1 MQLSTG
7 LARYAIDK
15 DNAER
20 LWEASSEL
28 IANARCW
35 RSVPEVSSSGCSWSL
50 RLARAIGHPATW
62 VLTLVIYHAEPYLAG
77 QAPGSMR
84 RRY

>member
-28 IANARCW
+28 IANARC
-35 RSVPEVSSSGCSWSL
+35 
-50 RLARAIGHPATW
+50 
-62 VLTLVIYHAEPYLAG
+62 
-77 QAPGSMR
+77 
-84 RRY
+84 